1 MGMNFADRGANRRRS
16 CSRLT
21 RLHKTLIAVFGF
33 LLITYYLT
41 PLDSPTRSFFR
52 FTSNNIEDY
61 RQTTFTDGSWAL
73 GKQKYPVNPA
83 EDIGIVLKTGF
94 GTRKRVEPALEALS
108 NETLFTDIVVVQDF
122 PKIREQEGYNMTN
135 GRKVDA
141 VNIIDWNIKRGAMN
155 GTEHL
160 ERMSKFRH
168 LNDAVAAE
176 EWVLAEGVGQ
186 EIGWELDAMK
196 V

>member
-1 MGMNFADRGANRRRS
+1 MGVSERGAARRRS

-21 RLHKTLIAVFGF
+21 RLHKIVIAVFAF
-33 LLITYYLT
+33 LFITYNLT
-41 PLDSPTRSFFR
+41 PLDHPIRSFFR
-52 FTSNNIEDY
+52 FTSNNVEDY
-61 RQTTFTDGSWAL
+61 WQNRFTSGSWAL
-73 GKQKYPVNPA
+73 GKQRYPVNPA

-94 GTRKRVEPALEALS
+94 GTRHRVEPALEALS

-122 PKIREQEGYNMTN
+122 PKIRAQESYNMTD

-141 VNIIDWNIKRGAMN
+141 VNIIDWNIKRGSMN

-160 ERMSKFRH
+160 ERMHKYSH
-168 LNDAVAAE
+168 LADAVAAE
-176 EWVLAEGVGQ
+176 EWVLAEGLGS